1 MESRVMG
8 KLVTQRAPWHS
19 KRLDSDWK
27 GRRGP
32 QGTVWMVAKRAV
44 DSIAEGPATTSQRG
58 HRLSSAG
65 HLYNCQKS
73 SPTTDRQTDS
83 QVTFCSPA
91 CEQVRGEGDT
101 KEKTRGIPAGDQ
113 VSDGKIP

>member
-1 MESRVMG
+1 MESRIMG

-19 KRLDSDWK
+19 TRLDSDWK

-44 DSIAEGPATTSQRG
+44 DSTAEGQATSQRG
-58 HRLSSAG
+58 HRLPSAG

-73 SPTTDRQTDS
+73 SPTTHRQTDS
-83 QVTFCSPA
+83 QVTLCSPA

-101 KEKTRGIPAGDQ
+101 KEKTCGILAGDQ